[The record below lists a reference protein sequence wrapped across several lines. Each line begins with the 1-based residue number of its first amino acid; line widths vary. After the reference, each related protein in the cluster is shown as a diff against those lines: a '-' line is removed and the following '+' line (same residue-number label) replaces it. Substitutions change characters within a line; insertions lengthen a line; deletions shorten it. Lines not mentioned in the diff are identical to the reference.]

1 MLQNYNTYRILQIF
15 FSEPTRFFQLRGI
28 SRIAKIGLPSAINHV
43 KKLEKGGF
51 VKKEKKGVY
60 ESYTAN
66 KESDKYKL
74 YKKSDIILRLNESG
88 FIEYLINNTTPN
100 AIMLFGSASRGE
112 DTEASD
118 VDIFVLAKEEKLDL
132 KKFEKFIKRK
142 INIYFE
148 DNIKNLSKEFLN
160 NIINGI
166 KLYGYLKV
174 V

>member
-1 MLQNYNTYRILQIF
+1 MLQNYNTYRILQLF
-15 FSEPTRFFQLRGI
+15 FDQPTKLFQLREI
-28 SRIAKIGLPSAINHV
+28 SRIAKIGLPSAISHV
-43 KKLEKGGF
+43 KKLEKYGF
-51 VKKEKKGVY
+51 VKKEKKSTY

-66 KESDKYKL
+66 RDADKYRL
-74 YKKSDIILRLNESG
+74 YKKNDIVLRLNESG
-88 FIEYLINNTTPN
+88 FIEYIMNNTTPN

-132 KKFEKFIKRK
+132 KKFEKSLKRR

-148 DNIKNLSKEFLN
+148 DNIKNLSKELLN
-160 NIINGI
+160 NISNGI